1 MVHLTGL
8 VREIDARVKAVAQE
22 VRKAKKTVRAQ
33 IARQDKEHLKNGG
46 QLRDEQSFRCRD
58 ETQQKTVKVPAPK
71 AENIT
76 VEK

>member
-46 QLRDEQSFRCRD
+46 QFRDQQSF
-58 ETQQKTVKVPAPK
+58 
-71 AENIT
+71 
-76 VEK
+76 